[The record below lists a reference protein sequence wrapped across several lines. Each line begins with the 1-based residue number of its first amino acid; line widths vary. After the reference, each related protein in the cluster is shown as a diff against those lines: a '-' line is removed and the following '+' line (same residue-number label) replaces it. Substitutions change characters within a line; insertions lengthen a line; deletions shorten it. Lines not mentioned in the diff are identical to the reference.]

1 MFARSL
7 DSRAW
12 ILVILLAWMPGMT
25 SIAGAQDA
33 PRGVIPLMRDP
44 EVRIDLDSFGV
55 GDVARRGDWTGVRL
69 KLLYAGDA
77 PKTVL
82 VRLAHNDPD
91 GDEPE
96 QQISLALNPGTP
108 QSVWLYTRLPFRYT
122 PGEGLVASVMEALE
136 GGQAPDGSPG
146 YRPGRLLGRVMLNPG
161 ANAVEEGVVGIVG
174 IVGDR
179 MLGLQPYS
187 DGDKSGIHIMG
198 TEMWAFAK
206 SIRPGDMPDHWSGLA
221 SLGTLLWANGEP
233 AGSFE
238 PSQLSLES
246 ARAVR
251 QWVERGGH
259 LVIIL
264 PQYGQTWTSEQS
276 NKLYSIMPAVSITT
290 EENADL
296 LSLRPMLSLR
306 NDSTFPSKGT
316 VHYFRPQAN
325 AEAGQAIP
333 VLAAPDGRC
342 VVVRRLVGA
351 GAVTLVGIDLN
362 ATAFSQFSAVQAEA
376 FWHRV
381 FGRRGPQ
388 SSASAKA
395 GGVNFGRN
403 NWIVDGDIDQLI
415 AQTGRTYVG
424 VLVGL
429 IVFALYWLV
438 AGPLGYAA
446 LKSRGMQRH
455 SWVLFLGSGV
465 VFTGVCWGGATV
477 LRPSRVSAKHV
488 TILDHVYGQPMERA
502 RMWASVL
509 IPTYGTSRISVE
521 RPDPDS
527 PRALISAWD
536 PPGDESAWRAFPDAR
551 GYVVDTRDP
560 SILAVPTRATVK
572 QVQVDWAGGPRWGMP
587 MPVGEGDAA
596 KLELVTENN
605 ADRLKGVLVHHLPG
619 ALRDVRIVIVRGQR
633 PYAAPGDGSRANDT
647 TPIVQGSSYALAGEW
662 PAETELDLA
671 AHTGGDRPQDQA
683 VRSLTTFLNS
693 LVPRPESSVLAVGGQ
708 DPTRDLPWTTRMNAL
723 AFFGMLPQPDLGDN
737 ASVPFIPLRRVTHG
751 YDLSRWLTQPCIII
765 VGELSGD
772 AAAGASP
779 VPLTVDGETVPT
791 NGRTFVRWVYPLPAN
806 PPAYPESDNPASP
819 GPVSPGLSKPE

>member
-7 DSRAW
+7 DPRAW
-12 ILVILLAWMPGMT
+12 ILVILLAWMPGLAP
-25 SIAGAQDA
+25 IASAQDA
-33 PRGVIPLMRDP
+33 PRGVIPLMREP
-44 EVRIDLDSFGV
+44 EVRIDLESFGV

-69 KLLYAGDA
+69 KLLYAGDS

-82 VRLAHNDPD
+82 VRLAQNDPD

-122 PGEGLVASVMEALE
+122 PGEGLVASVTEALE
-136 GGQAPDGSPG
+136 GGVAPDGSPG

-187 DGDKSGIHIMG
+187 DGDKSGIHVMG

-206 SIRPGDMPDHWSGLA
+206 SIRPADMPDHWSGLA

-276 NKLYSIMPAVSITT
+276 NKLYSIMPAVSITA
-290 EENADL
+290 EEGADL
-296 LSLRPMLSLR
+296 LPLRPMLSLR

-388 SSASAKA
+388 SSPTAKA
-395 GGVNFGRN
+395 GGRELRAEQLDRGR
-403 NWIVDGDIDQLI
+403 
-415 AQTGRTYVG
+415 
-424 VLVGL
+424 
-429 IVFALYWLV
+429 
-438 AGPLGYAA
+438 
-446 LKSRGMQRH
+446 RH
-455 SWVLFLGSGV
+455 
-465 VFTGVCWGGATV
+465 
-477 LRPSRVSAKHV
+477 
-488 TILDHVYGQPMERA
+488 
-502 RMWASVL
+502 
-509 IPTYGTSRISVE
+509 
-521 RPDPDS
+521 
-527 PRALISAWD
+527 
-536 PPGDESAWRAFPDAR
+536 
-551 GYVVDTRDP
+551 
-560 SILAVPTRATVK
+560 
-572 QVQVDWAGGPRWGMP
+572 
-587 MPVGEGDAA
+587 
-596 KLELVTENN
+596 
-605 ADRLKGVLVHHLPG
+605 
-619 ALRDVRIVIVRGQR
+619 
-633 PYAAPGDGSRANDT
+633 
-647 TPIVQGSSYALAGEW
+647 
-662 PAETELDLA
+662 
-671 AHTGGDRPQDQA
+671 
-683 VRSLTTFLNS
+683 
-693 LVPRPESSVLAVGGQ
+693 
-708 DPTRDLPWTTRMNAL
+708 
-723 AFFGMLPQPDLGDN
+723 
-737 ASVPFIPLRRVTHG
+737 
-751 YDLSRWLTQPCIII
+751 
-765 VGELSGD
+765 
-772 AAAGASP
+772 
-779 VPLTVDGETVPT
+779 
-791 NGRTFVRWVYPLPAN
+791 
-806 PPAYPESDNPASP
+806 
-819 GPVSPGLSKPE
+819 